1 MNPVSLISWE
11 TGWTVWVHDYNL
23 ICWLLSR
30 LINHCKLVDSGKCHT
45 STTTKRLR
53 YIHFVLTLITS
64 LPEGLPVH
72 GTCGGASS
80 SDLWPRLRC
89 SNPDL
94 QQEVQH
100 WCLVQ
105 DHTAEE
111 QTQRYHYCCT
121 TVTTAVLQS
130 LLLYCGHYCCAAV
143 TVLQSLLLY
152 CS

>member
-11 TGWTVWVHDYNL
+11 TGWTVWVHDYDL
-23 ICWLLSR
+23 ICWSLSQ
-30 LINHCKLVDSGKCHT
+30 LINRKVVDCHT

-53 YIHFVLTLITS
+53 CIHFVLTLITS

-72 GTCGGASS
+72 GTCGGTSS

-121 TVTTAVLQS
+121 AVR
-130 LLLYCGHYCCAAV
+130 
-143 TVLQSLLLY
+143 VLQSLLLY
-152 CS
+152 CSHYCCGAVRVLQSQCTTVRVCG